1 MIIEYGY
8 DRHVRSWNVVVMDP
22 QGNIIASEYLGDM
35 IGVKIT
41 IDELK
46 KQYEIKD
53 VRKIKA
59 Y

>member
-22 QGNIIASEYLGDM
+22 QGNIIANEYLGDM